1 MACYG
6 RRKQVR
12 HESQS
17 RNKVLPERGKSHV
30 EEEICRT
37 NCAQIWCF
45 KSLGL
50 AAAALSKHEG
60 AAVSWQRK
68 LVWGKLG
75 KIEQVSI

>member
-1 MACYG
+1 MNHGLEIKCCLNV
-6 RRKQVR
+6 VR
-12 HESQS
+12 AT
-17 RNKVLPERGKSHV
+17 L
-30 EEEICRT
+30 EEDICRT
-37 NCAQIWCF
+37 NCAQIWCS

-75 KIEQVSI
+75 RIEQVSI